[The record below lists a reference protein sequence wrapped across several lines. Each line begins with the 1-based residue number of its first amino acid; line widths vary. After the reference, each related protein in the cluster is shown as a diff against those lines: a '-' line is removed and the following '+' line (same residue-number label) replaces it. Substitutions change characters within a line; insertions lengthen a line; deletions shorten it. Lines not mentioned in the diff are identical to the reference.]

1 MKLNLNKLWKMSA
14 LTMTFFMSG
23 CREQNFIIEQ
33 RDLKD
38 WFLSR
43 SGWAVVASVVLGVLV
58 AKLLCRLPINAPFLD
73 CINAARTRFI
83 TWLLALVL
91 IVTPLFLWLDAWFAQ
106 PFGEGNE
113 LGSLAVL
120 SVAILNWR
128 TLGLMALVGIVF
140 YLTVAVFTRYFFRD
154 TCSCRY
160 AFIPKF
166 R

>member
-1 MKLNLNKLWKMSA
+1 MKSSWNKLWRLSA
-14 LTMTFFMSG
+14 LLMLALTSG
-23 CREQNFIIEQ
+23 CREQIVIQEG
-33 RDLKD
+33 DLKE

-43 SGWAVVASVVLGVLV
+43 TGWLVVVSIVLGALV
-58 AKLLCRLPINAPFLD
+58 AKLLCRLQINAPQLD

-91 IVTPLFLWLDAWFAQ
+91 VVTPLFLWLDAWFAQ
-106 PFGEGNE
+106 PFGEGNV

-128 TLGLMALVGIVF
+128 TLGLMALVGVVF
-140 YLTVAVFTRYFFRD
+140 YLTVAVFTRYFFRH
-154 TCSCRY
+154 TCNCKY